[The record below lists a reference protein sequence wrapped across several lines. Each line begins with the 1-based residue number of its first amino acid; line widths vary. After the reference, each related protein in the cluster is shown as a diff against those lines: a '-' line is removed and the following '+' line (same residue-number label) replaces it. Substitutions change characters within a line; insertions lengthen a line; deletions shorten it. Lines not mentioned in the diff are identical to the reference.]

1 MVKNIKIKIILS
13 LIVILLCASFF
24 FLYTKINIF
33 IPCLFHQ
40 ITGLYCPG
48 CGITRCLVSI
58 IKLDFIQAFR
68 YNMLVFILMPLF
80 IFIGI
85 KKYYCW
91 ILNKQCIIFSNRFYV
106 FLVVITILFGILRN
120 IFPFLAPTIIW
131 ILLNYIV

>member
-120 IFPFLAPTIIW
+120 IFPFLAPTII
-131 ILLNYIV
+131 